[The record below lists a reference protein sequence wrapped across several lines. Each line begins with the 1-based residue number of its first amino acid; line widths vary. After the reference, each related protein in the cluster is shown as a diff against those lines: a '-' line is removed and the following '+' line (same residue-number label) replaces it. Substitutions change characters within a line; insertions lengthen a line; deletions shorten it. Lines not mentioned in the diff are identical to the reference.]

1 MDHQYDEKKSDVL
14 CKILTSSNN
23 TVKKKNI
30 KINVQRSIQ
39 VPSGPVKMI
48 HS

>member
-23 TVKKKNI
+23 TVKKNI
-30 KINVQRSIQ
+30 KINVQSSIQ